1 MGFDF
6 TIAVQPSLTNIDR
19 ELQYIKSALLYADKI
34 VLISPMAYMYTQLTT
49 GGANFDERR
58 IIKLLKWV
66 LPMCQEREPETYH
79 DGMAIV
85 DQLSRLMCSKQYK
98 SVPVMKKIELR
109 NRLKG
114 FMKEMDASFLE
125 VMGESQTA
133 ELNLLLKSGK
143 LELQKFEHNLA
154 DVNGCV
160 SEYFSFLTK
169 SVKSSIPLFDE
180 ASNNLMRAAMN
191 SKIITLS
198 ESEKR
203 KITHAGLS
211 DNLIQRLPSFDTAS
225 VDEII
230 DIRKDLDGSLG
241 RFRSKVLAYAEGIQA
256 LPWDDDFEYE
266 CSVLYTKDIV
276 PVVQEIDELS
286 RENSFVRNL
295 AGKIASDEKT
305 LKAMPGLIMGIAAA
319 GVIPSFTDAISADT
333 AMLAAT
339 ATEVGVL
346 VAQKIAETYME
357 HREKKNELSKKDL
370 YFYYKAGK
378 LLAR

>member
-34 VLISPMAYMYTQLTT
+34 ILISPMAYMYTQLTT
-49 GGANFDERR
+49 GGADFDERR
-58 IIKLLKWV
+58 ILKLLKWA
-66 LPMCQEREPETYH
+66 LPMCQEREPETYR

-85 DQLSRLMCSKQYK
+85 EQLSQLMRSKQYK
-98 SVPVMKKIELR
+98 SVPLLMKIELR
-109 NRLKG
+109 TQLKD

-125 VMGESQTA
+125 MMGETQTA

-143 LELQKFEHNLA
+143 LVLQKFEHNLA
-154 DVNGCV
+154 DVNGCI

-180 ASNNLMRAAMN
+180 ASNDLMRVAMK
-191 SKIITLS
+191 SKIISLT

-211 DNLIQRLPSFDTAS
+211 DNLLQRLPSFDTAS
-225 VDEII
+225 VKEII
-230 DIRKDLDGSLG
+230 DIRKDLDGSLA
-241 RFRSKVLAYAEGIQA
+241 RFRSKVLSYGESIQS

-266 CSVLYTKDIV
+266 CSMLYNKDV
-276 PVVQEIDELS
+276 APAVQEIDELS
-286 RENSFVRNL
+286 RENSFIRNL
-295 AGKIASDEKT
+295 TGKVVSDEKF
-305 LKAMPGLIMGIAAA
+305 LESVPGLVMSVAAA
-319 GVIPSFTDAISADT
+319 GIIPSFTDAISVDT
-333 AMLAAT
+333 AILATGGAW
-339 ATEVGVL
+339 A
-346 VAQKIAETYME
+346 AQKIVAAYNE
-357 HREKKNELSKKDL
+357 HQDKKKEISKKDL

-378 LLAR
+378 RLSK

>member
-49 GGANFDERR
+49 GGADFDERR
-58 IIKLLKWV
+58 ILKLLKWA
-66 LPMCQEREPETYH
+66 LPMCQEREPETYRE
-79 DGMAIV
+79 GIV
-85 DQLSRLMCSKQYK
+85 VVEQLSQLMYSKQYK
-98 SVPVMKKIELR
+98 AIPMLKKIELR
-109 NRLKG
+109 NQLKG

-143 LELQKFEHNLA
+143 LVLQKFEHNLA
-154 DVNGCV
+154 DVKGCV

-180 ASNNLMRAAMN
+180 ASNDLMRVAMN
-191 SKIITLS
+191 SKIISLS

-230 DIRKDLDGSLG
+230 DIRKDLDGSLV
-241 RFRSKVLAYAEGIQA
+241 RFRSKVLSYAENIQS

-266 CSVLYTKDIV
+266 CSMLYNKDV
-276 PVVQEIDELS
+276 APAVQELDELS
-286 RENSFVRNL
+286 RENSFIKNL
-295 AGKIASDEKT
+295 TGKVVSDEKF
-305 LKAMPGLIMGIAAA
+305 LESVPGLIMSVAAA
-319 GVIPSFTDAISADT
+319 GIIPSFTDAISADT
-333 AMLAAT
+333 AILATGGAW
-339 ATEVGVL
+339 A
-346 VAQKIAETYME
+346 AQKIIAAYNE
-357 HREKKNELSKKDL
+357 HQEKKEEISKKDL

-378 LLAR
+378 RLSK